1 MHFKILQKELA
12 RLAPTSRP
20 TGNSQ
25 SATRARRLEDQHTVA
40 NKTAV
45 DHMSQL
51 RTDKL
56 KDYDP
61 HTAPITFDKDGNV
74 VPVKVTVGLRFYAIR
89 KVFWGAGSRYRG
101 VPM

>member
-1 MHFKILQKELA
+1 
-12 RLAPTSRP
+12 
-20 TGNSQ
+20 
-25 SATRARRLEDQHTVA
+25 
-40 NKTAV
+40 
-45 DHMSQL
+45 MSQL
-51 RTDKL
+51 RADKL

-74 VPVKVTVGLRFYAIR
+74 VPVKVSVGLRFYAIR